1 LEILLLPKLLQLVL
15 AVRPSMVR
23 LRKVTEMS
31 VEIQLLT
38 QPLEILL
45 LVTAVG
51 VVKPFHLVVAVEVV
65 AV

>member
-1 LEILLLPKLLQLVL
+1 LETLLLPKLLQLVL
-15 AVRPSMVR
+15 AVHPSMVR

-45 LVTAVG
+45 LVTAVV